1 MPEYLT
7 PSAYVEE
14 TPRRAIVAAP
24 SAITAFVGH
33 TLAGPINR
41 IVPVGSFLEYSNA
54 FGGLAAS
61 SELSYAVLQF
71 FRNGGQRALILRVPE
86 LDTGLPDLEALIG
99 ATSSVGMGL
108 RGLEANDEFELLCV
122 PDATRPRAPNGTVSE
137 FRSNK
142 VNELWQAAL
151 DLCRRKRALLLI
163 DAPVEIRST
172 MAAQAWVGEL
182 PREHGEFAAAYGPW
196 IEIADPLHDGALRRC
211 APTGTI
217 AGLIARTDAQRS
229 LWQAPAGIEA
239 TLRQVKGLTAGFG
252 DADQAIL
259 NPLSLNMLRL
269 FDDRG
274 PVCWGARTLDLS
286 GDWTYVATRRLA
298 SHVERSLARG
308 LAWTATEE
316 NAVPL
321 WHAVRQD
328 VAAFLQTLFR
338 AGAFA
343 GQTPD
348 DSYFVKCGADTT
360 TQNDIDE
367 GRLILEIGIAPL
379 RPAEFVILRIGL
391 TTQPPS
397 G

>member
-7 PSAYVEE
+7 PGAYVEE
-14 TPRRAIVAAP
+14 TPRRAIAAAP
-24 SAITAFVGH
+24 SAVTAFVGH
-33 TLAGPINR
+33 TLSGPINR

-71 FRNGGQRALILRVPE
+71 FRNGGRRALILRVPE

-108 RGLEANDEFELLCV
+108 RGLEVDDEFDLLCV
-122 PDATRPRAPNGTVSE
+122 PDATRPRAPNGTVSD
-137 FRSNK
+137 FRAGK
-142 VNELWQAAL
+142 VNELWQAAI

-182 PREHGEFAAAYGPW
+182 PREQGEFAAAYGPW
-196 IEIADPLHDGALRRC
+196 IEIADPLQDGAPRHC
-211 APTGTI
+211 APAGTI
-217 AGLIARTDAQRS
+217 AGLIARTDAEHGI
-229 LWQAPAGIEA
+229 WKAPAGIDA
-239 TLRQVKGLTAGFG
+239 VLRQVKGLTARFG

-269 FDDRG
+269 LDDRG
-274 PVCWGARTLDLS
+274 PVCWGARTLDMS
-286 GDWTYVATRRLA
+286 GDWTYVAARRLA
-298 SHVERSLARG
+298 SHVERSVARG
-308 LAWTATEE
+308 LAWTAMEE
-316 NAVPL
+316 NAAPL
-321 WHAVRQD
+321 WTAVRED
-328 VAAFLQTLFR
+328 VAAFLQTVFR

-343 GQTPD
+343 GQSRD

-360 TQNDIDE
+360 TQNDIEE

-379 RPAEFVILRIGL
+379 RPAEFVVLRIGL
-391 TTQPPS
+391 TTRPPN